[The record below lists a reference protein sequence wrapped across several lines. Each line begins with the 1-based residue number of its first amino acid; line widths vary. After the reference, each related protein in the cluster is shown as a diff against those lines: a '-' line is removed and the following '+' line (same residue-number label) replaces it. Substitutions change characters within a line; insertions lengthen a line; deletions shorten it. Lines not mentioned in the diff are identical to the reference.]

1 MAQRQLMQQDLPIV
15 QARSLIKEIR
25 QGDQLLALIL
35 PDRFSE
41 PGIHFVTPGEFSQ
54 QLAYMRHP
62 AGKMIEP
69 HIHNKVARKVFYTQE
84 VLFIKRG
91 KLRVDFYD
99 SKQLYLESCILQAG
113 DVILLIEGGHGFEML
128 EETEIIE
135 VKQGPYVGEQ
145 DKTRFKGIRGRG

>member
-1 MAQRQLMQQDLPIV
+1 MQQDHLPRN

-25 QGDQLLALIL
+25 EGDLLLALIL

-62 AGKMIEP
+62 AGKIIEP
-69 HIHNKVARKVFYTQE
+69 HIHNKVARDVYYTQE

-91 KLRVDFYD
+91 RLRVDFYD
-99 SKQLYLESCILQAG
+99 SKQLYLESCLLQTG
-113 DVILLIEGGHGFEML
+113 DVILLIQGGHGFEML

-135 VKQGPYVGEQ
+135 VKQGPYAGEQ
-145 DKTRFKGIRGRG
+145 DKTRFKGIRGKVEIP